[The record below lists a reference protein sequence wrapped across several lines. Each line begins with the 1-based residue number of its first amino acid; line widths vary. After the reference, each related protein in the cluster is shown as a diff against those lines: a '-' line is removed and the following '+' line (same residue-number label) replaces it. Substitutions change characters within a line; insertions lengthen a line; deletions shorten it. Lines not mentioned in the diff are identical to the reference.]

1 MMTTQNE
8 PDPSGPCPLCQ
19 GERWVCEQHPERP
32 WPHLVQTLE
41 QGPHEDCAGPGD
53 PCPACNPD
61 AELPPGW
68 VSIARVD
75 DDA

>member
-1 MMTTQNE
+1 MMRTQRE
-8 PDPSGPCPLCQ
+8 PVPSGPCPLCE

-32 WPHLVQTLE
+32 F
-41 QGPHEDCAGPGD
+41 PHEDCDGPGD

-75 DDA
+75 DDD